1 MKIHKEGAVTILMAL
16 VFAVL
21 LGGTSWYFGAPKVL
35 YWILFCIPMG
45 FAVFFICFFREPRRR
60 PTGDGRR
67 ITAPADGKVVIIQ
80 EVEEP
85 EYFHGRRL
93 QISVFMSFFDVHVNW
108 APVSGTVSF
117 YRYHRGS
124 YLAAW
129 HSKSS
134 TKNERTTIVFKNE
147 DGTEV
152 LCRQIAGLFA
162 RRVVCYAEYDKKF
175 KAGQQIGFIKFG
187 SRADVF
193 LPLGT
198 KVNVSVGDKVV
209 GAETIIAEL
218 STPDSTDSSNLNIN
232 Q

>member
-35 YWILFCIPMG
+35 YWILFCIPAG

-93 QISVFMSFFDVHVNW
+93 QIHGRRLQISVFMSFFDVHVNW
-108 APVSGTVSF
+108 APVSGIISF

-134 TKNERTTIVFKNE
+134 TKNGTRTE
-147 DGTEV
+147 PR
-152 LCRQIAGLFA
+152 CSAA
-162 RRVVCYAEYDKKF
+162 R
-175 KAGQQIGFIKFG
+175 
-187 SRADVF
+187 
-193 LPLGT
+193 
-198 KVNVSVGDKVV
+198 
-209 GAETIIAEL
+209 
-218 STPDSTDSSNLNIN
+218 
-232 Q
+232 

>member
-60 PTGDGRR
+60 PAGDGRR

-93 QISVFMSFFDVHVNW
+93 QISVFMSFFDVHINW

-134 TKNERTTIVFKNE
+134 TKNERTTIAFRNE

-162 RRVVCYAEYDKKF
+162 RRVVCYAEYDKPF

-218 STPDSTDSSNLNIN
+218 APPADGTSRNIN

>member
-1 MKIHKEGAVTILMAL
+1 MKIHKEGATTILMAL
-16 VFAVL
+16 IFAVL
-21 LGGTSWYFGAPKVL
+21 LGGTSRYFGAPPVL
-35 YWILFCIPMG
+35 YWILFSIPMG
-45 FAVFFICFFREPRRR
+45 LAVFFICFFREPKRT
-60 PTGDGRR
+60 PTGDSRK

-108 APVSGTVSF
+108 APVSGIISF
-117 YRYHRGS
+117 YRYHRGT

-152 LCRQIAGLFA
+152 LCRQI
-162 RRVVCYAEYDKKF
+162 
-175 KAGQQIGFIKFG
+175 GFIKFG

-198 KVNVSVGDKVV
+198 KVNVAVGDKVR

-218 STPDSTDSSNLNIN
+218 AAPAASTASAVENTN

>member
-21 LGGTSWYFGAPKVL
+21 LGGTSWYFGARAPKVL
-35 YWILFCIPMG
+35 YWILFCIPAG

-60 PTGDGRR
+60 PAGDSRR

-85 EYFHGRRL
+85 EYFQDRRL

-108 APVSGTVSF
+108 APVSGIISF

-162 RRVVCYAEYDKKF
+162 RRVAVQGRTADRLHQVRVQGRCFPAPRDQ
-175 KAGQQIGFIKFG
+175 GQCIRRGQG
-187 SRADVF
+187 SR
-193 LPLGT
+193 G
-198 KVNVSVGDKVV
+198 GDCHSR
-209 GAETIIAEL
+209 AL
-218 STPDSTDSSNLNIN
+218 CS
-232 Q
+232 

>member
-1 MKIHKEGAVTILMAL
+1 MAL

-45 FAVFFICFFREPRRR
+45 FAVFFICFFREPKRR
-60 PTGDGRR
+60 PTGDSRR

-93 QISVFMSFFDVHVNW
+93 QISVYW

-134 TKNERTTIVFKNE
+134 TKNERTTIAFRNE

-162 RRVVCYAEYDKKF
+162 RRVVCYAEYDKPF
-175 KAGQQIGFIKFG
+175 KAGQQIQPPGKSI
-187 SRADVF
+187 
-193 LPLGT
+193 
-198 KVNVSVGDKVV
+198 NN
-209 GAETIIAEL
+209 TIR
-218 STPDSTDSSNLNIN
+218 P
-232 Q
+232 

>member
-1 MKIHKEGAVTILMAL
+1 MKIHKEGATTILMAL

-21 LGGTSWYFGAPKVL
+21 LGGTSRYFGAPPVL
-35 YWILFCIPMG
+35 YWILFSIPMG
-45 FAVFFICFFREPRRR
+45 LAVFFICFFREPKRT
-60 PTGDGRR
+60 PTGDSRK

-108 APVSGTVSF
+108 APVSGIISF
-117 YRYHRGS
+117 YRYHRGT